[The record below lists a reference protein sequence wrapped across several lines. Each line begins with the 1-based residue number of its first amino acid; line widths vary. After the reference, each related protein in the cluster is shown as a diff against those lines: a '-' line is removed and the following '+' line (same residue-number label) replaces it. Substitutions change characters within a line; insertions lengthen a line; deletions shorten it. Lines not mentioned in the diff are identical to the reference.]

1 MLLLLQ
7 SGAHPVALAVTFGLT
22 LAVAVL
28 AVYAWQAPRDRK
40 AIADWLRRAPSRLG
54 RAPGRLADSLAPLLS
69 PRAWWAA
76 VSRHRAAAAL
86 AVGAAGFVIAAPL
99 VAYRESSYVRLAV
112 HVSRMRDR
120 AEGPTFWGPIIREG
134 RPAIPFLIG
143 QFSTGETAEDLAL
156 NRRLDSALRLTLEW
170 LHSRQPFTTT
180 PLPSEPAG
188 RERWAHW
195 WKENEANV
203 PDLGRADDLYNAWR
217 GSTGSPR
224 PEPVEGRDNYHNT
237 SPSLP

>member
-1 MLLLLQ
+1 M
-7 SGAHPVALAVTFGLT
+7 S
-22 LAVAVL
+22 
-28 AVYAWQAPRDRK
+28 
-40 AIADWLRRAPSRLG
+40 
-54 RAPGRLADSLAPLLS
+54 
-69 PRAWWAA
+69 
-76 VSRHRAAAAL
+76 
-86 AVGAAGFVIAAPL
+86 
-99 VAYRESSYVRLAV
+99 
-112 HVSRMRDR
+112 DR

-143 QFSTGETAEDLAL
+143 QFSAGETAEDLAL

-180 PLPSEPAG
+180 PLPPGSLFGSPPASGWRAPATARTPLASYDALVEPQQAG

-217 GSTGSPR
+217 
-224 PEPVEGRDNYHNT
+224 DNYHNS